1 MKNVDLKLDMQKVF
15 DIMKNKTNRDY
26 REYFDRNLE
35 IFIARFA
42 YNVKRS
48 ELAKEYNLTACRIH
62 GIEAQMFRKFKE
74 AAKKVNLG

>member
-42 YNVKRS
+42 YGVKRS
-48 ELAKEYNLTACRIH
+48 ELAKEYNLTVCRIH

-74 AAKKVNLG
+74 AAEKLNLG